1 MLGLRRALLALFA
14 LGVIFAGLDVA
25 LALTSS
31 HEDQKVVTAIL
42 GPLIGLSFIGTGVFA
57 WWRRPLNRFGLLMT
71 GVGFAWFLAGLTES
85 NNSTVFTIG
94 TYVEPLYLVLVVQ
107 MVLSFPT
114 GRLETFAQRVTIA
127 AGYLDVLAV
136 RLPFFLLGGDI
147 SGDLKGPRPTTSS
160 RSSTRPTWPTSSTTP
175 STFVAVAVLVGDARA
190 ARCASARPR
199 RRPSA
204 ARRRRCCGPGWRS
217 SGCSAS
223 PSSST
228 SLGLPGRIG
237 DVAGLLALVAFA
249 MLPFAFLAGLVRS
262 RYSRAGAVG
271 ELIERLN
278 NPEADRSLG
287 LALADALGD
296 RSLKLVYW
304 RPSAGHYVTYD
315 GRPVELPEA
324 GSGRAVTEVEREG
337 IRVGAI
343 IHDASLADEPGLV
356 RAVAASAALALENE
370 RLEAELRARLDE
382 LQTSRARLVE
392 VSMFERRR
400 LERDLHDGAQQRLVA
415 LSLQLGLAKR
425 RLEEGQDVAAG
436 AMLDAARDELARALE
451 ELREL
456 ARGIHPAI
464 LTDRGLEPALEA
476 LAERAPL
483 PVSLDQMPA
492 ERLPAPVEAAAYF
505 VVAESLTNVVKYAG
519 ASTRRACAS
528 ARNGSYA
535 VVEVRDDGV
544 GGADPDDRHRPAR
557 PGRPPRRARR
567 PPRGP
572 FAARGGHDREG
583 RGPVRVVLA
592 DDSLLLRE
600 GVARLLEEAGLEVVA
615 QAGDGEDLLRKVGA
629 HKPDVAIVDVRM
641 PPDAHRRGPARR
653 GRDPRQAPRAPACS
667 SSRSTSRRPTRWSC

>member
-25 LALTSS
+25 LALTST
-31 HEDQKVVTAIL
+31 HEEQKVVTAIL

-71 GVGFAWFLAGLTES
+71 GVGIAWFLAGLTES

-94 TYVEPLYLVLVVQ
+94 SYVEPLYLVLVIQ

-114 GRLETFAQRVTIA
+114 GRLETFAQRATIT

-147 SGDLKGPRPTTSS
+147 SGDLKGPRPDNVFAIVDAPDLADVFDYT
-160 RSSTRPTWPTSSTTP
+160 
-175 STFVAVAVLVGDARA
+175 STFIAVVILVSTLVLLVRKRQAATPPQRRALAPMLWTGLALVGLLGIAFIVDV
-190 ARCASARPR
+190 
-199 RRPSA
+199 
-204 ARRRRCCGPGWRS
+204 
-217 SGCSAS
+217 
-223 PSSST
+223 
-228 SLGLPGRIG
+228 LGLPNEIG
-237 DVAGLLALVAFA
+237 DVAGLLALVSFA
-249 MLPFAFLAGLVRS
+249 ILPFAFLAGLVRS

-296 RSLKLVYW
+296 SSLKLVYW

-315 GRPVELPEA
+315 GRPVELPEP

-382 LQTSRARLVE
+382 LQTSRSRLVE

-425 RLEEGQDVAAG
+425 RLDEGEEGAAG

-456 ARGIHPAI
+456 ARGIHPAV

-505 VVAESLTNVVKYAG
+505 VVAEALTNVVKYAQ
-519 ASTRRACAS
+519 ASTAAVRIR
-528 ARNGSYA
+528 RNGSYA
-535 VVEVRDDGV
+535 VVEVHDDGV
-544 GGADPDDRHRPAR
+544 GGADPTI
-557 PGRPPRRARR
+557 GTGL
-567 PPRGP
+567 RG
-572 FAARGGHDREG
+572 
-583 RGPVRVVLA
+583 LA
-592 DDSLLLRE
+592 D
-600 GVARLLEEAGLEVVA
+600 RLAALDGRLEVHSPP
-615 QAGDGEDLLRKVGA
+615 GEGTT
-629 HKPDVAIVDVRM
+629 VRAEV
-641 PPDAHRRGPARR
+641 PCA
-653 GRDPRQAPRAPACS
+653 
-667 SSRSTSRRPTRWSC
+667 

>member
-31 HEDQKVVTAIL
+31 HEDQKLITALL
-42 GPLIGLSFIGTGVFA
+42 GPMIGLSFIGTGVFA

-71 GVGFAWFLAGLTES
+71 GVGIAWFLAGLTES

-94 TYVEPLYLVLVVQ
+94 SYVEPLYLVLVIQ

-147 SGDLKGPRPTTSS
+147 SGDLKGPRPDNVFAIVDAPDLADVFDYT
-160 RSSTRPTWPTSSTTP
+160 
-175 STFVAVAVLVGDARA
+175 STFVAVVVLISTFVLLLQKRRAATPPQRRALAPMLWTGTALVGLLGIAFVIDV
-190 ARCASARPR
+190 
-199 RRPSA
+199 
-204 ARRRRCCGPGWRS
+204 
-217 SGCSAS
+217 
-223 PSSST
+223 
-228 SLGLPGRIG
+228 LGLPGRIG
-237 DVAGLLALVAFA
+237 DVAGLLALISFA
-249 MLPFAFLAGLVRS
+249 VLPFAFLAGLVRS

-315 GRPVELPEA
+315 GRKVELPEA

-382 LQTSRARLVE
+382 LQTSRSRLVE

-425 RLEEGQDVAAG
+425 RLEEGEDAAAG
-436 AMLDAARDELARALE
+436 LMLDAARDELARALE

-456 ARGIHPAI
+456 ARGIHPAV

-505 VVAESLTNVVKYAG
+505 VVAEALTNVVKYAE
-519 ASTRRACAS
+519 ASTAAVRIR
-528 ARNGSYA
+528 RNGSYA

-544 GGADPDDRHRPAR
+544 GGADPTI
-557 PGRPPRRARR
+557 GTGL
-567 PPRGP
+567 RG
-572 FAARGGHDREG
+572 
-583 RGPVRVVLA
+583 LA
-592 DDSLLLRE
+592 D
-600 GVARLLEEAGLEVVA
+600 RLAALDGRLEVHSPP
-615 QAGDGEDLLRKVGA
+615 GEGTT
-629 HKPDVAIVDVRM
+629 VRAEV
-641 PPDAHRRGPARR
+641 PCA
-653 GRDPRQAPRAPACS
+653 
-667 SSRSTSRRPTRWSC
+667 

>member
-14 LGVIFAGLDVA
+14 LGILFAGLDVA
-25 LALTSS
+25 LVLASQ
-31 HEDQKVVTAIL
+31 HEDQKIATAIL
-42 GPLIGLSFIGTGVFA
+42 APVIGLSFIGTGVFA

-71 GVGFAWFLAGLTES
+71 GVGFAWFLAGLAES
-85 NNSTVFTIG
+85 NNPTVYTLG
-94 TYVEPLYLVLVVQ
+94 TYVEPLYLVIVIQ
-107 MVLSFPT
+107 MVLAFPT
-114 GRLETFAQRVTIA
+114 GRLETYGQRATII

-147 SGDLKGPRPTTSS
+147 SSGASGPVPDNVLAIWDAPDLADVFDYT
-160 RSSTRPTWPTSSTTP
+160 
-175 STFVAVAVLVGDARA
+175 STFIAIVILIATLVLLVRK
-190 ARCASARPR
+190 R
-199 RRPSA
+199 SA
-204 ARRRRCCGPGWRS
+204 ATPPQRRALAPMLWTG
-217 SGCSAS
+217 
-223 PSSST
+223 
-228 SLGLPGRIG
+228 LGLASFLGLAFLFDLFGLP
-237 DVAGLLALVAFA
+237 DEMANVAGLLALIAFA
-249 MLPFAFLAGLVRS
+249 VLPYAFLAGLVRS

-315 GRPVELPEA
+315 GRPVKLPEP

-382 LQTSRARLVE
+382 LQTSRSRLVE

-415 LSLQLGLAKR
+415 LSLQLGLAQR
-425 RLEEGQDVAAG
+425 RLQDGDGTAA
-436 AMLDAARDELARALE
+436 AVMLDAARDELNRALE

-456 ARGIHPAI
+456 ARGIHPAV
-464 LTDRGLEPALEA
+464 LTDRGLEAALEA
-476 LAERAPL
+476 LAERTPL

-505 VVAESLTNVVKYAG
+505 VVAEALTNVARYAK
-519 ASTRRACAS
+519 ASQAEVRI
-528 ARNGSYA
+528 ARDSGYA

-544 GGADPDDRHRPAR
+544 GGADPAT
-557 PGRPPRRARR
+557 GTGL
-567 PPRGP
+567 RG
-572 FAARGGHDREG
+572 
-583 RGPVRVVLA
+583 LA
-592 DDSLLLRE
+592 D
-600 GVARLLEEAGLEVVA
+600 RLAALDGRLEVHSPP
-615 QAGDGEDLLRKVGA
+615 GEGTT
-629 HKPDVAIVDVRM
+629 VRAEV
-641 PPDAHRRGPARR
+641 PCA
-653 GRDPRQAPRAPACS
+653 
-667 SSRSTSRRPTRWSC
+667 

>member
-25 LALTSS
+25 LALTST
-31 HEDQKVVTAIL
+31 HEEQKVVTAIL

-71 GVGFAWFLAGLTES
+71 GVGIAWFLAGLTES

-94 TYVEPLYLVLVVQ
+94 SYVEPLYLVLVIQ

-114 GRLETFAQRVTIA
+114 GRLETFAQRATIT

-147 SGDLKGPRPTTSS
+147 SGDLKGPRPDNVFAIVDAPDLADVFDYT
-160 RSSTRPTWPTSSTTP
+160 
-175 STFVAVAVLVGDARA
+175 STFIAVVILVSTLVLLVRKRQAATPPQRRALAPMLWTGLALVGLLGIAFIVDV
-190 ARCASARPR
+190 
-199 RRPSA
+199 
-204 ARRRRCCGPGWRS
+204 
-217 SGCSAS
+217 
-223 PSSST
+223 
-228 SLGLPGRIG
+228 LGLPNEIG
-237 DVAGLLALVAFA
+237 DVAGLLALVSFA
-249 MLPFAFLAGLVRS
+249 ILPFAFLAGLVRS

-296 RSLKLVYW
+296 SSLKLVYW

-315 GRPVELPEA
+315 GRPVELPEP

-343 IHDASLADEPGLV
+343 IHDAALGDEPGLV

-370 RLEAELRARLDE
+370 RLGAELRARLDE
-382 LQTSRARLVE
+382 LQTSRSRLVE

-415 LSLQLGLAKR
+415 LSLQLGLARR
-425 RLEEGQDVAAG
+425 RLQEGEQGAAG

-456 ARGIHPAI
+456 ARGIHPAV

-505 VVAESLTNVVKYAG
+505 VVAEALTNVVKYAE
-519 ASTRRACAS
+519 ASTAAVRIR
-528 ARNGSYA
+528 RNGSYA

-544 GGADPDDRHRPAR
+544 GGADPAV
-557 PGRPPRRARR
+557 GTGL
-567 PPRGP
+567 RG
-572 FAARGGHDREG
+572 
-583 RGPVRVVLA
+583 LA
-592 DDSLLLRE
+592 D
-600 GVARLLEEAGLEVVA
+600 RLAALDGRLEVHSPP
-615 QAGDGEDLLRKVGA
+615 GEGTT
-629 HKPDVAIVDVRM
+629 VRAEV
-641 PPDAHRRGPARR
+641 PCA
-653 GRDPRQAPRAPACS
+653 
-667 SSRSTSRRPTRWSC
+667 

>member
-1 MLGLRRALLALFA
+1 MPGLRRALLALFA
-14 LGVIFAGLDVA
+14 LGVIFAGLDIA
-25 LALTSS
+25 LALSS
-31 HEDQKVVTAIL
+31 THEEQKVVTAIL
-42 GPLIGLSFIGTGVFA
+42 GPLIGLSFMGTGVFA

-71 GVGFAWFLAGLTES
+71 GVGIAWFLSGLTES

-94 TYVEPLYLVLVVQ
+94 SYVQPLYLVLVIQ

-114 GRLETFAQRVTIA
+114 GRLETFAQRATIA
-127 AGYLDVLAV
+127 AAYLDVLAV

-147 SGDLKGPRPTTSS
+147 VGNMKGPRPDNVFALVDAPDLADVFDYT
-160 RSSTRPTWPTSSTTP
+160 
-175 STFVAVAVLVGDARA
+175 STFVAVAVLVSTLVLLVRKRQAATPPQRRA
-190 ARCASARPR
+190 LAPMLWTGLALVGLLGIAFIIDV
-199 RRPSA
+199 
-204 ARRRRCCGPGWRS
+204 
-217 SGCSAS
+217 
-223 PSSST
+223 
-228 SLGLPGRIG
+228 LGLPGRIG
-237 DVAGLLALVAFA
+237 DVAALLALIAFA
-249 MLPFAFLAGLVRS
+249 ILPFAFLAGLVRS

-315 GRPVELPEA
+315 GRAVELPKP

-382 LQTSRARLVE
+382 LQTSRSRLVE

-456 ARGIHPAI
+456 ARGIHPAV

-505 VVAESLTNVVKYAG
+505 VVAEALTNVVKYAG
-519 ASTRRACAS
+519 ASTAAVRIR
-528 ARNGSYA
+528 RNGSYA
-535 VVEVRDDGV
+535 VVEVHDDGV
-544 GGADPDDRHRPAR
+544 GGADPTI
-557 PGRPPRRARR
+557 GTGL
-567 PPRGP
+567 RG
-572 FAARGGHDREG
+572 
-583 RGPVRVVLA
+583 LA
-592 DDSLLLRE
+592 D
-600 GVARLLEEAGLEVVA
+600 RLAALDGRLEVHSPP
-615 QAGDGEDLLRKVGA
+615 GEGTT
-629 HKPDVAIVDVRM
+629 VRAEV
-641 PPDAHRRGPARR
+641 PCA
-653 GRDPRQAPRAPACS
+653 
-667 SSRSTSRRPTRWSC
+667 

>member
-25 LALTSS
+25 LALTST
-31 HEDQKVVTAIL
+31 HEEQKVVTAIL

-71 GVGFAWFLAGLTES
+71 GVGIAWFLAGLTES

-94 TYVEPLYLVLVVQ
+94 SYVEPLYLVLVIQ

-114 GRLETFAQRVTIA
+114 GRLETFAQRVTIT

-147 SGDLKGPRPTTSS
+147 SGDLKGPRPDNVFAIVDAPDLADVFDYT
-160 RSSTRPTWPTSSTTP
+160 
-175 STFVAVAVLVGDARA
+175 STFIAVVILVSTLVLLVRKRQAATPPQRRALAPMLWTGLALVGLLGIAFIVDV
-190 ARCASARPR
+190 
-199 RRPSA
+199 
-204 ARRRRCCGPGWRS
+204 
-217 SGCSAS
+217 
-223 PSSST
+223 
-228 SLGLPGRIG
+228 LGLPSEIG
-237 DVAGLLALVAFA
+237 DVAGLLALVSFA
-249 MLPFAFLAGLVRS
+249 ILPFAFLAGLVRS

-296 RSLKLVYW
+296 SSLKLVYW

-315 GRPVELPEA
+315 GRPVELPEP

-343 IHDASLADEPGLV
+343 IHDAALGDEPGLV

-370 RLEAELRARLDE
+370 RLGAELRARLDE
-382 LQTSRARLVE
+382 LQTSRSRLVE

-415 LSLQLGLAKR
+415 LSLQLGLARR
-425 RLEEGQDVAAG
+425 RLQEGEQGAAG

-456 ARGIHPAI
+456 ARGIHPAV

-505 VVAESLTNVVKYAG
+505 VVAEALTNVVKYAE
-519 ASTRRACAS
+519 ASTAAVRIR
-528 ARNGSYA
+528 RNGSYA

-544 GGADPDDRHRPAR
+544 GGADPAV
-557 PGRPPRRARR
+557 GTGL
-567 PPRGP
+567 RG
-572 FAARGGHDREG
+572 
-583 RGPVRVVLA
+583 LA
-592 DDSLLLRE
+592 D
-600 GVARLLEEAGLEVVA
+600 RLAALDGRLEVHSPP
-615 QAGDGEDLLRKVGA
+615 GEGTT
-629 HKPDVAIVDVRM
+629 VRAEV
-641 PPDAHRRGPARR
+641 PCA
-653 GRDPRQAPRAPACS
+653 
-667 SSRSTSRRPTRWSC
+667 

>member
-25 LALTSS
+25 LALTST

-94 TYVEPLYLVLVVQ
+94 TYVEPLYLVIVIQ

-114 GRLETFAQRVTIA
+114 GRLESLAQRVTIA
-127 AGYLDVLAV
+127 AGYLVVLAV

-147 SGDLKGPRPTTSS
+147 SSDLSGPRPDNVFAIVDAPDLADVFDYTA
-160 RSSTRPTWPTSSTTP
+160 
-175 STFVAVAVLVGDARA
+175 TFIAVVVLVSTLVLLVRKRQAATLPQRRA
-190 ARCASARPR
+190 LAPMLWTGFALVGLLGIAFLIDV
-199 RRPSA
+199 
-204 ARRRRCCGPGWRS
+204 
-217 SGCSAS
+217 
-223 PSSST
+223 
-228 SLGLPGRIG
+228 LGLPDEIG
-237 DVAGLLALVAFA
+237 DVAGLLALVSFA
-249 MLPFAFLAGLVRS
+249 ILPFAFLAGLVRS

-315 GRPVELPEA
+315 GRPVELPEP

-343 IHDASLADEPGLV
+343 IHDAALGDEPGLV

-370 RLEAELRARLDE
+370 RLGAELRARLDE
-382 LQTSRARLVE
+382 LQTSRSRLVE

-425 RLEEGQDVAAG
+425 RLQEGEGAAAG

-456 ARGIHPAI
+456 ARGIHPAV

-505 VVAESLTNVVKYAG
+505 VVAEALTNVVKYAE
-519 ASTRRACAS
+519 ASTAAVRIR
-528 ARNGSYA
+528 RNGSYA

-544 GGADPDDRHRPAR
+544 GGADPTI
-557 PGRPPRRARR
+557 GTGL
-567 PPRGP
+567 RG
-572 FAARGGHDREG
+572 
-583 RGPVRVVLA
+583 LA
-592 DDSLLLRE
+592 D
-600 GVARLLEEAGLEVVA
+600 RLAALDGRLEVHSPP
-615 QAGDGEDLLRKVGA
+615 GEGTT
-629 HKPDVAIVDVRM
+629 VRAEV
-641 PPDAHRRGPARR
+641 PCA
-653 GRDPRQAPRAPACS
+653 
-667 SSRSTSRRPTRWSC
+667 

>member
-1 MLGLRRALLALFA
+1 MPGLRRALLALFA

-25 LALTSS
+25 LALTST

-42 GPLIGLSFIGTGVFA
+42 GPLIGLSFMGTGVFA

-71 GVGFAWFLAGLTES
+71 GVGIAWFLSGLTES
-85 NNSTVFTIG
+85 NNSTVYTIG
-94 TYVEPLYLVLVVQ
+94 SYVEPLYLVIVIQ

-114 GRLETFAQRVTIA
+114 GRLETFAQRVTIT
-127 AGYLDVLAV
+127 AGYLDVLVV

-147 SGDLKGPRPTTSS
+147 SGDLTGPRPDNVFAIVDAPDLADVFDYTA
-160 RSSTRPTWPTSSTTP
+160 
-175 STFVAVAVLVGDARA
+175 TFIAVVVLVSTLVLLVRKRQAATPPQRRA
-190 ARCASARPR
+190 LAPMLWTGLALVALLGV
-199 RRPSA
+199 A
-204 ARRRRCCGPGWRS
+204 FLVDV
-217 SGCSAS
+217 
-223 PSSST
+223 
-228 SLGLPGRIG
+228 LGLPSRIG

-249 MLPFAFLAGLVRS
+249 ILPFAFLAGLVRS

-382 LQTSRARLVE
+382 LQTSRSRLVE

-425 RLEEGQDVAAG
+425 RLEEGQDAAAS

-456 ARGIHPAI
+456 ARGIHPAV

-505 VVAESLTNVVKYAG
+505 VVAEALTNVVKYAG
-519 ASTRRACAS
+519 ASTAAVRIR
-528 ARNGSYA
+528 RNGSYA
-535 VVEVRDDGV
+535 VVEVRDDGI
-544 GGADPDDRHRPAR
+544 GGADPTI
-557 PGRPPRRARR
+557 GTGL
-567 PPRGP
+567 RG
-572 FAARGGHDREG
+572 
-583 RGPVRVVLA
+583 LA
-592 DDSLLLRE
+592 D
-600 GVARLLEEAGLEVVA
+600 RLAALDGRLEVHSPP
-615 QAGDGEDLLRKVGA
+615 GEGTT
-629 HKPDVAIVDVRM
+629 VRAEV
-641 PPDAHRRGPARR
+641 PCA
-653 GRDPRQAPRAPACS
+653 
-667 SSRSTSRRPTRWSC
+667 

>member
-25 LALTSS
+25 LALSS
-31 HEDQKVVTAIL
+31 THEDQKVVTAIL
-42 GPLIGLSFIGTGVFA
+42 GPLIGLSFMGTGVFA

-71 GVGFAWFLAGLTES
+71 GVGIAWFLSGLTES

-94 TYVEPLYLVLVVQ
+94 SYVEPLYLVIVIQ

-114 GRLETFAQRVTIA
+114 GRLETLAQRVTIA
-127 AGYLDVLAV
+127 AGYLTVLAV

-147 SGDLKGPRPTTSS
+147 VGDLKGPRPDNVLAVVDAPDLADVFDYT
-160 RSSTRPTWPTSSTTP
+160 
-175 STFVAVAVLVGDARA
+175 STFVAVVVLVSTLVLLVRKRQAATPPQRRA
-190 ARCASARPR
+190 LAPMLWTGLALVGLLGIAFVIDV
-199 RRPSA
+199 
-204 ARRRRCCGPGWRS
+204 
-217 SGCSAS
+217 
-223 PSSST
+223 
-228 SLGLPGRIG
+228 LGLPGRIG

-249 MLPFAFLAGLVRS
+249 ILPFAFLAGLVRS

-382 LQTSRARLVE
+382 LQTSRSRLVE

-456 ARGIHPAI
+456 ARGIHPAV

-505 VVAESLTNVVKYAG
+505 VVAEALTNVVKYAG
-519 ASTRRACAS
+519 ASTAAVRIR
-528 ARNGSYA
+528 RNGSYA

-544 GGADPDDRHRPAR
+544 GGADPTS
-557 PGRPPRRARR
+557 GTGL
-567 PPRGP
+567 RG
-572 FAARGGHDREG
+572 
-583 RGPVRVVLA
+583 LA
-592 DDSLLLRE
+592 D
-600 GVARLLEEAGLEVVA
+600 RLAALDGRLEVHSPP
-615 QAGDGEDLLRKVGA
+615 GEGTT
-629 HKPDVAIVDVRM
+629 VRAEV
-641 PPDAHRRGPARR
+641 PCA
-653 GRDPRQAPRAPACS
+653 
-667 SSRSTSRRPTRWSC
+667 

>member
-25 LALTSS
+25 LALTST
-31 HEDQKVVTAIL
+31 HEEQKVVTAIL

-71 GVGFAWFLAGLTES
+71 GVGIAWFLAGLTES

-94 TYVEPLYLVLVVQ
+94 SYVEPLYLVLVIQ

-114 GRLETFAQRVTIA
+114 GRLETFAQRATIT

-147 SGDLKGPRPTTSS
+147 SGDLKGPRPDNVFAIVDAPDLADVFDYT
-160 RSSTRPTWPTSSTTP
+160 
-175 STFVAVAVLVGDARA
+175 STFIAVVILVSTLVLLVRKRQAATPPQRRALAPMLWTGLALVGLLGIAFIVDV
-190 ARCASARPR
+190 
-199 RRPSA
+199 
-204 ARRRRCCGPGWRS
+204 
-217 SGCSAS
+217 
-223 PSSST
+223 
-228 SLGLPGRIG
+228 LGLPNEIG
-237 DVAGLLALVAFA
+237 DVAGLLALVSFA
-249 MLPFAFLAGLVRS
+249 ILPFAFLAGLVRS

-296 RSLKLVYW
+296 SSLKLVYW

-315 GRPVELPEA
+315 GRPVELPEP

-343 IHDASLADEPGLV
+343 IHDAALGDEPGLV

-370 RLEAELRARLDE
+370 RLGAELRARLDE
-382 LQTSRARLVE
+382 LQTSRSRLVE

-425 RLEEGQDVAAG
+425 RLQEGEQGAAG

-456 ARGIHPAI
+456 ARGIHPAV
-464 LTDRGLEPALEA
+464 LTDRGLAPALEA

-505 VVAESLTNVVKYAG
+505 VVAEALTNVVKYAE
-519 ASTRRACAS
+519 ASTAAVRIR
-528 ARNGSYA
+528 RNGSYA

-544 GGADPDDRHRPAR
+544 GGADPAV
-557 PGRPPRRARR
+557 GTGL
-567 PPRGP
+567 RG
-572 FAARGGHDREG
+572 
-583 RGPVRVVLA
+583 LA
-592 DDSLLLRE
+592 D
-600 GVARLLEEAGLEVVA
+600 RLAALDGRLEVHSPP
-615 QAGDGEDLLRKVGA
+615 GEGTT
-629 HKPDVAIVDVRM
+629 VRAEV
-641 PPDAHRRGPARR
+641 PCA
-653 GRDPRQAPRAPACS
+653 
-667 SSRSTSRRPTRWSC
+667 

>member
-25 LALTSS
+25 LALTST
-31 HEDQKVVTAIL
+31 HEEQKVVTAIL

-71 GVGFAWFLAGLTES
+71 GVGIAWFLAGLTES

-94 TYVEPLYLVLVVQ
+94 SYVEPLYLVLVIQ

-114 GRLETFAQRVTIA
+114 GRLETFAQRATIT

-147 SGDLKGPRPTTSS
+147 SGDLKGPRPDNVFAIVDAPDLADVFDYT
-160 RSSTRPTWPTSSTTP
+160 
-175 STFVAVAVLVGDARA
+175 STFIAVVILVSTLVLLVRKRQAATPPQRRALAPMLWTGLALVGLLGIAFIVDV
-190 ARCASARPR
+190 
-199 RRPSA
+199 
-204 ARRRRCCGPGWRS
+204 
-217 SGCSAS
+217 
-223 PSSST
+223 
-228 SLGLPGRIG
+228 LGLPNEIG
-237 DVAGLLALVAFA
+237 DVAGLLALVSFA
-249 MLPFAFLAGLVRS
+249 ILPFAFLAGLVRS

-296 RSLKLVYW
+296 SSLKLVYW

-315 GRPVELPEA
+315 GRPVELPEQ
-324 GSGRAVTEVEREG
+324 GSGRAVTGVEREG

-343 IHDASLADEPGLV
+343 IHDAALGDEPGLV

-370 RLEAELRARLDE
+370 RLGAELRARLDE
-382 LQTSRARLVE
+382 LQTSRSRLVE

-425 RLEEGQDVAAG
+425 RLQEGEQGAAG

-456 ARGIHPAI
+456 ARGIHPAV

-505 VVAESLTNVVKYAG
+505 VVAEALTNVVKYAE
-519 ASTRRACAS
+519 ASTAAVRIR
-528 ARNGSYA
+528 RNGSYA

-544 GGADPDDRHRPAR
+544 GGADPAV
-557 PGRPPRRARR
+557 GTGL
-567 PPRGP
+567 RG
-572 FAARGGHDREG
+572 
-583 RGPVRVVLA
+583 LA
-592 DDSLLLRE
+592 D
-600 GVARLLEEAGLEVVA
+600 RLAALDGRLEVHSPP
-615 QAGDGEDLLRKVGA
+615 GEGTT
-629 HKPDVAIVDVRM
+629 VRAEV
-641 PPDAHRRGPARR
+641 PCA
-653 GRDPRQAPRAPACS
+653 
-667 SSRSTSRRPTRWSC
+667 

>member
-71 GVGFAWFLAGLTES
+71 GVGIAWFLAGLTES
-85 NNSTVFTIG
+85 NNSTIFTIG
-94 TYVEPLYLVLVVQ
+94 SYVEPLYLVIVIQ

-114 GRLETFAQRVTIA
+114 GRLETFAQRATIA

-136 RLPFFLLGGDI
+136 RLPFLLLGGDI
-147 SGDLKGPRPTTSS
+147 SGDLKGPRPDNVFAIVDAPDLADVFDYTA
-160 RSSTRPTWPTSSTTP
+160 
-175 STFVAVAVLVGDARA
+175 TFIAVVVLVATLVLLVRKRRA
-190 ARCASARPR
+190 ATPPQR
-199 RRPSA
+199 RALAPMLWTGLA
-204 ARRRRCCGPGWRS
+204 LVGLLGV
-217 SGCSAS
+217 
-223 PSSST
+223 T
-228 SLGLPGRIG
+228 LVVDVLGLPGAVA
-237 DVAGLLALVAFA
+237 DVAGLLGLVSFA
-249 MLPFAFLAGLVRS
+249 VLPFAFLAGLVRS

-370 RLEAELRARLDE
+370 RLGAELRARLDE
-382 LQTSRARLVE
+382 LQTSRSRLVE

-425 RLEEGQDVAAG
+425 RLEEGEEAAAG

-456 ARGIHPAI
+456 ARGIHPAV

-505 VVAESLTNVVKYAG
+505 VVAEALTNVVKYAE
-519 ASTRRACAS
+519 ASTAAVRIR
-528 ARNGSYA
+528 RNGSYA

-544 GGADPDDRHRPAR
+544 GGADPTV
-557 PGRPPRRARR
+557 GTGL
-567 PPRGP
+567 RG
-572 FAARGGHDREG
+572 
-583 RGPVRVVLA
+583 LA
-592 DDSLLLRE
+592 D
-600 GVARLLEEAGLEVVA
+600 RLAALDGRLEVHSPP
-615 QAGDGEDLLRKVGA
+615 GEGTT
-629 HKPDVAIVDVRM
+629 VRAEV
-641 PPDAHRRGPARR
+641 PCA
-653 GRDPRQAPRAPACS
+653 
-667 SSRSTSRRPTRWSC
+667 